1 MLAGL
6 LLKLLSYIIYDC
18 LISNSCYNRTA
29 ITLCIDCFVNEKA
42 VYRTNEIND
51 YWKIVFSYAL
61 LFCIDTFFMFFIFTV
76 LMWFVFL
83 LDWQKKILVSY

>member
-1 MLAGL
+1 MRFQMLAGL

-42 VYRTNEIND
+42 FYRTNEIND
-51 YWKIVFSYAL
+51 Y
-61 LFCIDTFFMFFIFTV
+61 
-76 LMWFVFL
+76 
-83 LDWQKKILVSY
+83 